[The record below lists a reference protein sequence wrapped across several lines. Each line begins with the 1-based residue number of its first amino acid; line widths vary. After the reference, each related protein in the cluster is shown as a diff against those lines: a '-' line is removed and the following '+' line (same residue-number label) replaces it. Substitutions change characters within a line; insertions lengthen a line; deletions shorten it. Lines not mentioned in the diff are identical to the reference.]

1 MFFYKYQAISPL
13 SLAMLRH
20 GEVFFA
26 SPQELNDTHEAKPK
40 FVFRGD
46 DDVWRRFIYM
56 VLVDM
61 CILLNLDPESDL
73 SKKIISL
80 RESVFSK
87 IKSTKKSSFEYQQL
101 INILSSS
108 IQTSVPI
115 DWDARD
121 KKIIHEVYCHYVNN
135 VFDTYLEE
143 IIYIASF
150 SLSATSLTMWGHYG
164 DAEKG
169 FCLVY
174 ESLDGSVEIESDCEL
189 FWGVHGDE
197 DSIQTIGQVNKTLVN
212 LNKIKYAKT
221 PTRIN
226 GFGRLS
232 KRFFYSEYESHY
244 DYREEVYSKT
254 TDMHEREIGL
264 VKYTDW
270 KYEKEIRL
278 HLPVCRFIPSSL
290 RSIRVSAKHIKGVI
304 FGPKA
309 SKVNRDNVLA
319 SLVHLKKYQMSNSE
333 IFIFEAK
340 GIANQYKMQVMP
352 LGTLRDFFS
361 SEIPMVVL
369 FSEANSKSK
378 EEAVIISEII
388 NQS

>member
-212 LNKIKYAKT
+212 LNK
-221 PTRIN
+221 
-226 GFGRLS
+226 
-232 KRFFYSEYESHY
+232 
-244 DYREEVYSKT
+244 
-254 TDMHEREIGL
+254 
-264 VKYTDW
+264 
-270 KYEKEIRL
+270 
-278 HLPVCRFIPSSL
+278 
-290 RSIRVSAKHIKGVI
+290 
-304 FGPKA
+304 
-309 SKVNRDNVLA
+309 
-319 SLVHLKKYQMSNSE
+319 
-333 IFIFEAK
+333 
-340 GIANQYKMQVMP
+340 
-352 LGTLRDFFS
+352 
-361 SEIPMVVL
+361 
-369 FSEANSKSK
+369 
-378 EEAVIISEII
+378 
-388 NQS
+388 